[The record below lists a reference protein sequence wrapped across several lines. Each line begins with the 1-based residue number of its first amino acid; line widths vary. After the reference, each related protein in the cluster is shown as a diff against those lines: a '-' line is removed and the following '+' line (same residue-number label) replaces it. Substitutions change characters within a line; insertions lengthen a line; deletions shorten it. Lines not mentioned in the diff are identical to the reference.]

1 VASRA
6 VALSYAARRLRN
18 TGAMQQLTR
27 QPGLGRV
34 TRASILGLTVDGPT
48 IPQLAPVTEDQ
59 AMAMPPFGRSVAL
72 IANALAGTDW
82 TARRHDP
89 TTGLKQSL
97 VDQPNI
103 VTDPSPFQT
112 IWSYRWATAVD
123 GILYGNHFGLNG
135 ELDWR
140 TGRPGW
146 IIPLPADQVWIM
158 TNPGSP
164 GWYQWVIGGET
175 FDIDEIFHIPFG
187 NRSGEILGLGVLQ
200 QYSSWLSGSQ
210 AAEEY
215 SRDMFAAGA
224 LPPAVI
230 TVNSAAGQTDL
241 DLVKQ
246 KWREIV
252 SVREPVV
259 LPTGTIVTP
268 IVGNAMQSQLVEART
283 WNAQMAANVVGV
295 PGWKLG
301 LDGPTMTYQNVE
313 TGDIDFVRDSVDR
326 WGRPITEA
334 YSKWMLPAG
343 TELAWMYESRM
354 RADLKTTSEVYIAYK
369 NAGIMTDD
377 EVRAKVLNLPPLP
390 AQAAPAGGPPNTAD
404 PAVQDAAA
412 AAVASLAQAGVTPS

>member
-6 VALSYAARRLRN
+6 VALSYAARKLRS
-18 TGAMQQLTR
+18 TQVMQELTR
-27 QPGLGRV
+27 KPGAGRV
-34 TRASILGLTVDGPT
+34 TRADILGLTLDGPL
-48 IPQLAPVTEDQ
+48 IPQLAPVTEEQ
-59 AMAMPPFGRSVAL
+59 AMAMPPFGRAVAL

-82 TARRHDP
+82 TARRHDAA
-89 TTGLKQSL
+89 TGLKISL
-97 VDQPNI
+97 EDQPNI
-103 VTDPSPFQT
+103 ATDPSPLQT
-112 IWSYRWATAVD
+112 IWSYRWAAGVD

-146 IIPLPADQVWIM
+146 IIPIPADQVWIM
-158 TNPGSP
+158 TDPAAP

-175 FDIDEIFHIPFG
+175 FDLDEIFHIPFG
-187 NRSGEILGLGVLQ
+187 NRSGEILGLGVLT
-200 QYSSWLSGSQ
+200 QYSSWLTGMQ
-210 AAEEY
+210 AAEEF
-215 SRDMFAAGA
+215 SRDVFAAGA

-230 TVNSAAGQTDL
+230 TVNNAAGQTDL
-241 DLVKQ
+241 DKLKE
-246 KWREIV
+246 KWRAIV
-252 SVREPVV
+252 SAREPVV
-259 LPTGTIVTP
+259 LPSGTVVTP
-268 IVGNAMQSQLVEART
+268 IVGNAMTSQLVEART
-283 WNAQMAANVVGV
+283 YNAQMAANVVGV

-354 RADLKTTSEVYIAYK
+354 RADAKTTSEVYIAYK
-369 NAGIMTDD
+369 NAGIMTSD

-390 AQAAPAGGPPNTAD
+390 QTVSPAGGPTNTNA
-404 PAVQDAAA
+404 AVDEAQDAT
-412 AAVASLAQAGVTPS
+412 ASLAQAGVLTS